1 MADAQSPLYD
11 LWFKT
16 IPGFFSGMLP
26 PGAQAG
32 PSPSDAATTG
42 ESAPASS
49 VEQLAGIL
57 GTMNTMLGKLYEMW
71 MPLLQRGDLAG
82 TSLES
87 LASANAEHLR
97 QFQQAF
103 MRPDMSWPQLEA
115 FANFAPLAQSYAK
128 MMPFGENFA
137 GMMPQNFAAMLP
149 LAQNFAGMMP
159 FGQNFAGM
167 MPQNFA
173 TMMAAPQSFA
183 GMQPFA
189 GMAPLMQSWSSS
201 LAALTNTHAPWRTSN
216 PLRIG
221 MERTFGGLADAFG
234 LGATRQFDLAWRE
247 LLAAGMSKQHAQ
259 AEYLVVVGEAW
270 NEGTQRLM
278 KRLREMSE
286 RGERVD
292 SFLAFIRL
300 WARSVDGA
308 MHEAMQSERGLQATA
323 KVLRAATE
331 FRQHIQ
337 SVVKLVSEALFVPT
351 RSDMDEAYREIQ
363 ELKRRLRRL
372 EKSVEQAHQAAPAA
386 APKRHA
392 KPNGARKAAK
402 PKAAAE
408 AASPPP
414 NEANPSNDAN
424 EATA

>member
-16 IPGFFSGMLP
+16 IPGFFNGMLP
-26 PGAQAG
+26 PGAQAAQ
-32 PSPSDAATTG
+32 PANDAAQTG
-42 ESAPASS
+42 DGPPASS

-71 MPLLQRGDLAG
+71 MPLLQRGDFG
-82 TSLES
+82 GMSLES
-87 LASANAEHLR
+87 LASANVENLR

-103 MRPDMSWPQLEA
+103 MMPDMTWPQFDA
-115 FANFAPLAQSYAK
+115 FSKFAPLAQSYAK

-137 GMMPQNFAAMLP
+137 GMVPQNFAAMMP
-149 LAQNFAGMMP
+149 LAQNFAGMNPFAQSFAGMNP
-159 FGQNFAGM
+159 FGQNFAAM
-167 MPQNFA
+167 MP
-173 TMMAAPQSFA
+173 AAQSFA

-189 GMAPLMQSWSSS
+189 AMAPLVQSWSSS
-201 LAALTNTHAPWRTSN
+201 LAALTNAHAPWRTSN

-278 KRLREMSE
+278 SRLREMGE
-286 RGERVD
+286 RGERID

-308 MHEAMQSERGLQATA
+308 MHEAMQSERGLNATA

-372 EKSVEQAHQAAPAA
+372 EKSVDQAHEATPAA
-386 APKRHA
+386 APKRQA
-392 KPNGARKAAK
+392 KPNGARKHPK

-408 AASPPP
+408 APPP
-414 NEANPSNDAN
+414 NEANPSNDPN